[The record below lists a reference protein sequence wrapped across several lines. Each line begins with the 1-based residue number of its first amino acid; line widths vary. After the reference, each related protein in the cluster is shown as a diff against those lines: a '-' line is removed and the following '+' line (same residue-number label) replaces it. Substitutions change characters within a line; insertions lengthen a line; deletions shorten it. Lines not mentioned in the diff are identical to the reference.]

1 MTLEMNPVVTLAP
14 IRIKLYPYEA
24 KLLNA
29 LLLKITLDVVELKGK
44 SYNGYIV
51 LAEWYVR
58 YYMGRSFGIEQGSAK
73 IPKRVYMPV
82 SVARYL
88 MEEMTQTSI
97 PIQLNI
103 ILGQLHRQ
111 LTNKDLLP
119 S

>member
-1 MTLEMNPVVTLAP
+1 MLLEMNPVVTLAS

-29 LLLKITLDVVELKGK
+29 FLLKITLNVVELKGQ

-51 LAEWYVR
+51 LAEWYVK
-58 YYMGRSFGIEQGSAK
+58 YYMGRSFDIENGSAK
-73 IPKRVYMPV
+73 IPKRVDVPV

-88 MEEMTQTSI
+88 MEEMTQISI

-103 ILGQLHRQ
+103 ILGQIHRQ

-119 S
+119 H